1 MKNDQIAAQ
10 EISSI
15 CEVDDKKTKAS
26 KFPEQDSCGSQRTP
40 PRDSHAYRTDF
51 L

>member
-15 CEVDDKKTKAS
+15 CEVGDKKTKAS
-26 KFPEQDSCGSQRTP
+26 KFPEQDSCGSQHTP